1 MPPKLDPNAVCL
13 GTSAARRPTRGVE
26 LSCAVS
32 WRTRAQRSSLL
43 CPWSR
48 DTSVSASRRPHADT
62 KRRVGLGVEMLIVG
76 CVGVAVYIRVKGG
89 EVPGGASLA
98 PKIGPLGMVLALSPS
113 LSCFRDIRT
122 AAGLR
127 MGDDSRHKYAQ
138 WRVGTR
144 GAGTGLCC

>member
-1 MPPKLDPNAVCL
+1 
-13 GTSAARRPTRGVE
+13 
-26 LSCAVS
+26 
-32 WRTRAQRSSLL
+32 
-43 CPWSR
+43 
-48 DTSVSASRRPHADT
+48 
-62 KRRVGLGVEMLIVG
+62 MLIGG

-98 PKIGPLGMVLALSPS
+98 PKIGPLGMVLALTPPA
-113 LSCFRDIRT
+113 LSCCRDIRT

-127 MGDDSRHKYAQ
+127 MGDDSRHKYTQ